1 MHARA
6 PLSFHGLL
14 FSSRPSSSLHFLAN
28 HFAHCRL
35 AENHRSDAEEEL
47 LEMETERR
55 KSVGILDGDDMSVK
69 PKKRNQMNTG
79 MKGLR

>member
-1 MHARA
+1 
-6 PLSFHGLL
+6 
-14 FSSRPSSSLHFLAN
+14 
-28 HFAHCRL
+28 
-35 AENHRSDAEEEL
+35 
-47 LEMETERR
+47 METERR